1 MSQEPSLAPEFAPVL
16 EGFAQAPPIPS
27 LPVEAVRGMFEQF
40 DFGEDEKL
48 AEVRDLEIDGAAGP
62 IPARFYRPLGDP
74 RGLILFYHGG
84 GWVVG
89 NLQSHDKAVRALANR
104 SECAVLAIEY
114 RLAPE
119 HVFPAGLEDCYAA
132 LQWADR
138 HKRDLGLGD
147 LPLVVAGDS
156 AGGNLA
162 AVVAVMARDRKGPA
176 LAAQLL
182 IYPATSSGQDTP
194 SYTERGTGSL
204 LTKADM
210 VWFWNHYA
218 PEGMDRTDPRM
229 SVLLT
234 EDLGRLPPAVLAI
247 AEFDPLRDEGVA
259 YGRKLA
265 SADTAVTVLYYRDLP
280 HGFLT
285 FYQMSPGASRALDE
299 MATSLKSALTRS

>member
-138 HKRDLGLGD
+138 YKGDLGLGD
-147 LPLVVAGDS
+147 VPLVVAGDS

-218 PEGMDRTDPRM
+218 PEGMDRNDPRM

>member
-40 DFGEDEKL
+40 DFGEDETL

-138 HKRDLGLGD
+138 YKGDLGLGD
-147 LPLVVAGDS
+147 VPLVVAGDS

>member
-40 DFGEDEKL
+40 DFGEDETL

-138 HKRDLGLGD
+138 HKSDLGLGD
-147 LPLVVAGDS
+147 VPLVVAGDS

-218 PEGMDRTDPRM
+218 PEGMDRNDPRM

>member
-138 HKRDLGLGD
+138 HKGDLGLGD
-147 LPLVVAGDS
+147 VPLVVAGDS

-218 PEGMDRTDPRM
+218 PEGMDRNDPRM

>member
-138 HKRDLGLGD
+138 YKGDLGLGD
-147 LPLVVAGDS
+147 VPLVVAGDS

-265 SADTAVTVLYYRDLP
+265 SADTAVTVLHYRDLP

>member
-132 LQWADR
+132 LQWADS
-138 HKRDLGLGD
+138 HKGDLGLGD
-147 LPLVVAGDS
+147 VPLVVAGDS

>member
-138 HKRDLGLGD
+138 HKGDLGLGD
-147 LPLVVAGDS
+147 VPLVVAGDS

>member
-138 HKRDLGLGD
+138 HKGDLGLGD
-147 LPLVVAGDS
+147 VPLVVAGDS

-265 SADTAVTVLYYRDLP
+265 SADTAVTVLHYRDLP